1 MKENLSP
8 EERLLHI
15 IKGANKKEKP
25 PLVKAGL
32 DEAGLPKA
40 LKERVVPSGKS
51 IGFELK
57 YGSHRDIARK
67 IFILKRVNI
76 GLLIA
81 LCFFIAGIA
90 AIIKNLRGMQI
101 ADIHREDETPENNLP
116 ENSEEPKT
124 TPYAH
129 YADIITKK
137 ELFKIAREELKKNTG
152 KDVLPQINPLEVLS
166 NYSLSGVVSG
176 QAPQAIIEDKKLR
189 KTYFLSKGQS
199 LGEFKID
206 DILEG
211 KVILDF
217 KGQKFELSL

>member
-25 PLVKAGL
+25 PVVKSRL
-32 DEAGLPKA
+32 HEAGLQKA
-40 LKERVVPSGKS
+40 FKERVVPSSKP

-57 YGSHRDIARK
+57 YGPHRDIARK

-76 GLLIA
+76 GFLIV
-81 LCFFIAGIA
+81 LCFLIAGIA

-101 ADIHREDETPENNLP
+101 PDIHIEDETQEKILP
-116 ENSEEPKT
+116 KNSEEPET
-124 TPYAH
+124 MPYAH

-137 ELFKIAREELKKNTG
+137 ELFKIDREELKKNTSN
-152 KDVLPQINPLEVLS
+152 DVLPQINPLEVLS

-176 QAPQAIIEDKKLR
+176 QAPQAIIKDKKSQ